1 VDKFL
6 GRDWLIGM
14 ESMVCCA
21 TLLLSQDEGYFIV
34 DDTSAK
40 MEGRYTTGD
49 GYDALV
55 EVCCPIGRARR
66 G

>member
-1 VDKFL
+1 MDKFL
-6 GRDWLIGM
+6 GRDWLVGM

-21 TLLLSQDEGYFIV
+21 TLLLSQDEGYDIV

-40 MEGRYTTGD
+40 MEGRD
-49 GYDALV
+49 ILRKGYDALV
-55 EVCCPIGRARR
+55 EVCCSIGRARR

>member
-1 VDKFL
+1 MDKFL
-6 GRDWLIGM
+6 GRDWLVGM

-21 TLLLSQDEGYFIV
+21 TLLLSQDEGYIMV

-40 MEGRYTTGD
+40 MEGRYKLGD

-55 EVCCPIGRARR
+55 EVSCSTGRARR